1 MIRANRKSLDLYF
14 ATRSLEI
21 EVKICAKA
29 AEISLGFVSMKKLLV
44 PLAQDGST
52 ADGPAPSV
60 SICTA

>member
-1 MIRANRKSLDLYF
+1 MFAIYL

-21 EVKICAKA
+21 EVKICANA

-44 PLAQDGST
+44 PLAHEGST